1 MQHFA
6 LDLQADHEEK
16 QGHRAVVHKV
26 AQVFLN
32 PHEVEVE
39 HEVGA
44 PQVVVALTPGRICP
58 RNRNQGGRHQ
68 HDPAGDLRPDEC
80 LQRHGQPPR
89 DERYRARTRRE
100 LSHPCSLTGREAR
113 CGDFPTATPSPCVTI
128 RLARPRSCQVT
139 TLIVVI
145 VVIAIVVILLL
156 WFFGMYNGLV
166 RSRVRVKE
174 SWSGIDVQ
182 LKRRSSLI
190 PNLVET
196 VKGYAAHEK
205 EVLENVTRA
214 RAMLDRAETP
224 HQAAQADN
232 MLQATL
238 RSLFAVAENYPD
250 LKANQNFLELQREL
264 TDTEDKI
271 AYARQFYNTNVSSYN
286 QKIQVVPTNMIAGMF
301 NFTAEE
307 FYEAEEAAREDVKVS
322 FG

>member
-1 MQHFA
+1 M
-6 LDLQADHEEK
+6 
-16 QGHRAVVHKV
+16 
-26 AQVFLN
+26 
-32 PHEVEVE
+32 
-39 HEVGA
+39 
-44 PQVVVALTPGRICP
+44 
-58 RNRNQGGRHQ
+58 
-68 HDPAGDLRPDEC
+68 
-80 LQRHGQPPR
+80 
-89 DERYRARTRRE
+89 
-100 LSHPCSLTGREAR
+100 
-113 CGDFPTATPSPCVTI
+113 TA
-128 RLARPRSCQVT
+128 
-139 TLIVVI
+139 LIVVI
-145 VVIAIVVILLL
+145 VVVVIAAIIVFWL
-156 WFFGMYNGLV
+156 FGMYNGLV

-174 SWSGIDVQ
+174 AWSGIDVQ

-224 HQAAQADN
+224 GQAAQADN
-232 MLQATL
+232 ILQGTL

-286 QKIQVVPTNMIAGMF
+286 QKIQVVPTNIMAGMF
-301 NFTAEE
+301 GFTAEE

-322 FG
+322 FS